1 MLEWMER
8 PHRRLNPLTGAWVLV
23 SPQRAQRPWQGKVER
38 VASPGA
44 VSYDPAC
51 YLCPGNERA
60 GGVRNPQYTSTFA
73 FDNDFPA
80 LVRSSPGGSL
90 NEQDLLV
97 AAPERGVCR
106 VICFTPRHDLGIPS
120 MELGALKAVVETWRA
135 ESISLRSLP
144 FVKYVQIFENRGEL
158 MGASNPHPHC
168 QIWAVENTPNEVSI
182 EDRGQADYSRVHST
196 CLLCDY
202 TRLEA
207 HGERVVCE
215 NESFLALVPFWA
227 IWPFEILV
235 LSKRHCSRLEDST
248 EVEIE
253 RLGGILRNVTRR
265 YDALFE
271 TPFPYSMGFHEQPKE
286 SDAPP
291 SAWHLHAHFYPPLL
305 RSATIKKFMV
315 GFEILAGPQR
325 DITPEMAATRLRE
338 ATGDPSGG

>member
-23 SPQRAQRPWQGKVER
+23 SPQRAQRPWQGKTEQ
-38 VASPGA
+38 VATRAAAP
-44 VSYDPAC
+44 YDPTC

-60 GGVRNPQYTSTFA
+60 GGIRNPQYTSTFV

-80 LVRSSPGGSL
+80 LTRSSLGGSL
-90 NEQDLLV
+90 NEKDLLV

-106 VICFTPRHDLGIPS
+106 VMCFTPRHDLSIPS
-120 MELGALKAVVETWRA
+120 MEMNALKAVVETWRA

-168 QIWAVENTPNEVSI
+168 QMWAVENTPNEVSM
-182 EDRGQADYSRVHST
+182 EDHRQAEYAQVHSA
-196 CLLCDY
+196 CMLCDY

-215 NESFLALVPFWA
+215 NESFLAVVPFWA
-227 IWPFEILV
+227 TWPFEIIV
-235 LSKRHCSRLEDST
+235 LSKRHYARLEDTT
-248 EVEIE
+248 EME
-253 RLGGILRNVTRR
+253 REQLGGILRDVTRR

-271 TPFPYSMGFHEQPKE
+271 TPFPYTMGFHEQPQD
-286 SDAPP
+286 SAAGAA
-291 SAWHLHAHFYPPLL
+291 AWHFHAHYYPPLL
-305 RSATIKKFMV
+305 RSATVRKFMV
-315 GFEILAGPQR
+315 GFELLAGPQR
-325 DITPEMAATRLRE
+325 DITAEMAAARLRE
-338 ATGDPSGG
+338 VGT